1 MRDCPKCR
9 QSFEMEVDRVEDSF
23 HVAHHSPP
31 SVVTK
36 VGIKLEDM
44 GMGGNKRT
52 VFYNKNKKLVEIQ
65 ASLTKNG
72 YCFTPSTRDDEYD
85 KLIGLQCR

>member
-1 MRDCPKCR
+1 
-9 QSFEMEVDRVEDSF
+9 MEIDRAEADSF
-23 HVAHHSPP
+23 VAHHSPP

-65 ASLTKNG
+65 AS
-72 YCFTPSTRDDEYD
+72 
-85 KLIGLQCR
+85 

>member
-1 MRDCPKCR
+1 
-9 QSFEMEVDRVEDSF
+9 MEVDRAEDSF
-23 HVAHHSPP
+23 VAHHSPP

-52 VFYNKNKKLVEIQ
+52 VFFNKNKKLVEIQ
-65 ASLTKNG
+65 VQLNPLNG
-72 YCFTPSTRDDEYD
+72 SSDNGSINHY
-85 KLIGLQCR
+85 

>member
-1 MRDCPKCR
+1 
-9 QSFEMEVDRVEDSF
+9 MEIDRAEADSF
-23 HVAHHSPP
+23 VAHHSPP

-65 ASLTKNG
+65 VSGAMNAVNICCKERVPLACLGCSYG
-72 YCFTPSTRDDEYD
+72 MPR
-85 KLIGLQCR
+85 

>member
-1 MRDCPKCR
+1 MTQIERLLKRR
-9 QSFEMEVDRVEDSF
+9 QSFEMEIDRAEADSF
-23 HVAHHSPP
+23 VAHHSPP

-65 ASLTKNG
+65 AS
-72 YCFTPSTRDDEYD
+72 
-85 KLIGLQCR
+85 

>member
-1 MRDCPKCR
+1 
-9 QSFEMEVDRVEDSF
+9 MEIDRAEADSF
-23 HVAHHSPP
+23 VAHHSPP

-65 ASLTKNG
+65 VRGVYYDFSH
-72 YCFTPSTRDDEYD
+72 FTIRRTTAVV
-85 KLIGLQCR
+85 Q